1 MSSGAD
7 VAIPAAGLPSRPWW
21 IRGMAAG
28 VAACLISSLLPLL
41 VALAAI
47 VGYEH
52 SGVNATLWPLG
63 GGSGV
68 VAVPVF
74 AALVASATVGV
85 AVVRRAAYRRLA
97 CARVGWAP
105 VIVSCLVSGGAARM
119 HGPESAPAG
128 VVVLLASAFA
138 LWGWS
143 ATDER
148 FAGGVRPVIATGVAA
163 AAALVVLGLLVWI
176 RPV

>member
-1 MSSGAD
+1 MSSVAD
-7 VAIPAAGLPSRPWW
+7 VVVAGAGSPRRPWW

-47 VGYEH
+47 VVSDYF
-52 SGVNATLWPLG
+52 GVNATIWPLG
-63 GGSGV
+63 GSGIA
-68 VAVPVF
+68 AVPVF
-74 AALVASATVGV
+74 AVLVASATVGV

-105 VIVSCLVSGGAARM
+105 VIVSCVVSGGAARM
-119 HGPESAPAG
+119 HGPEGAPAG
-128 VVVLLASAFA
+128 VVILFASAFA

-148 FAGGVRPVIATGVAA
+148 FVGGVRPVIAAAVAA
-163 AAALVVLGLLVWI
+163 VGTLVVLGVLVWI
-176 RPV
+176 RPI